1 MLPMD
6 ELQIQ
11 RTPGTGSD
19 VTILSLTGPLTIATL
34 FDFQAAVR
42 QPDLKSTIIDFAAV
56 PYMDSAGLGV
66 VLSHW
71 AHAQRNGSKFAI
83 VAMSEKVRVI
93 LEMTGVAKLLPFY
106 PTAADAERAFL
117 NGTNS
122 PTIASV

>member
-11 RTPGTGSD
+11 RSAGAASD
-19 VTILSLTGPLTIATL
+19 VTILTLNGPLTLATL

-42 QPDLKSTIIDFAAV
+42 QPDLKSTIIDFSGV
-56 PYMDSAGLGV
+56 PYMDSAGLGI

-71 AHAQRNGSKFAI
+71 AHTQRIGAKFAI
-83 VAMSEKVRVI
+83 VAMSDKVRVI

-106 PTAADAERAFL
+106 PTAGEAERAFSSVA
-117 NGTNS
+117 NS
-122 PTIASV
+122 SSKASV